1 MAMRGSSKSWLARNR
16 RDPFVRRAH
25 AQNYRSRAAF
35 KLDEIDR
42 RSALLKRGQ
51 AVVDLGA
58 APGGWSQIAAVRVG
72 QEGTVIAVDLTEMKP
87 IEDPRSAGVEFI
99 QADINDPLVTER
111 IKHILGRNAD
121 VVLSDLAP
129 ATTGHRA
136 TDQARIET
144 ITLAALALTR
154 QILAHGG
161 DFLVKTRHGGF
172 DELIALVRQDF
183 ATVRLIKPAA
193 SRGFSAEIYI
203 LARGFQPHDR

>member
-1 MAMRGSSKSWLARNR
+1 MAMRGSSKNWLARHR
-16 RDPFVRRAH
+16 RDPFVRLAH

-42 RSALLKRGQ
+42 RNALLKRGQ

-58 APGGWSQIAAVRVG
+58 APGGWAQIAAARAG

-87 IEDPRSAGVEFI
+87 IDGPPNAGVEFI
-99 QADINDPLVTER
+99 QADINDPRLTER
-111 IKHILGRNAD
+111 IKHSLGRNAD
-121 VVLSDLAP
+121 IVLSDLAP

-154 QILAHGG
+154 QILAPGG

-183 ATVRLIKPAA
+183 ATARLIKPAA

-203 LARGFQPHDR
+203 LARGFQPHDS

>member
-16 RDPFVRRAH
+16 RDPFVRLART
-25 AQNYRSRAAF
+25 QNYRSRAAF
-35 KLDEIDR
+35 KLAEIDR
-42 RSALLKRGQ
+42 RHALLKRGQ

-58 APGGWSQIAAVRVG
+58 APGGWSQIAAARVG

-87 IEDPRSAGVEFI
+87 IDGVKSI
-99 QADINDPLVTER
+99 QADISDPPIAGPRLTER
-111 IKHILGRNAD
+111 IKHILGRDAD

-136 TDQARIET
+136 TDQARIEA
-144 ITLAALALTR
+144 ITLTALALTR
-154 QILAHGG
+154 RILVSGG

-183 ATVRLIKPAA
+183 ATARLIKPAA

-203 LARGFQPHDR
+203 LARGFQN

>member
-1 MAMRGSSKSWLARNR
+1 MAMRGSSKSWLARHR
-16 RDPFVRRAH
+16 RDPFVRLAH

-35 KLDEIDR
+35 KLVEIDR
-42 RSALLKRGQ
+42 RNALLKRGQ

-58 APGGWSQIAAVRVG
+58 APGGWAQIAAARAG

-87 IEDPRSAGVEFI
+87 IDGVEFL
-99 QADINDPLVTER
+99 QADINDPRIIER
-111 IKHILGRNAD
+111 IKRILGRNAD
-121 VVLSDLAP
+121 VVLSDLAS

-144 ITLAALALTR
+144 ITLAALTLTR
-154 QILAHGG
+154 QILAPGG

-183 ATVRLIKPAA
+183 ATARLIKPAA

>member
-1 MAMRGSSKSWLARNR
+1 MRGSSKSWLARHR

-58 APGGWSQIAAVRVG
+58 APGGWAQIAAARVG

-87 IEDPRSAGVEFI
+87 IDGVEFL
-99 QADINDPLVTER
+99 QADINDPRLTER

-129 ATTGHRA
+129 ATTGHRV

-154 QILAHGG
+154 QILAPGG

-183 ATVRLIKPAA
+183 ATARLIKPAA

-203 LARGFQPHDR
+203 LARGFQN

>member
-1 MAMRGSSKSWLARNR
+1 MAMRGSSKNWLARHR

-42 RSALLKRGQ
+42 RNALLKRGQ

-58 APGGWSQIAAVRVG
+58 APGGWAQIAAARVG

-87 IEDPRSAGVEFI
+87 IDGVKSI
-99 QADINDPLVTER
+99 QADVGDPLTTER

-154 QILAHGG
+154 QILAPGG

-183 ATVRLIKPAA
+183 ATARLIKPAA

-203 LARGFQPHDR
+203 LARGFQN

>member
-16 RDPFVRRAH
+16 RDPFVRLAH

-42 RSALLKRGQ
+42 RNALLKRGQ

-58 APGGWSQIAAVRVG
+58 APGGWAQIAAARVR

-87 IEDPRSAGVEFI
+87 IDGVKSI
-99 QADINDPLVTER
+99 QADINDPLTAER

-154 QILAHGG
+154 QILAPGG

-172 DELIALVRQDF
+172 DQLIALVRQDF
-183 ATVRLIKPAA
+183 ATARLIKPAA

-203 LARGFQPHDR
+203 LARGLQPHDR